1 MSEKVSFVINLEG
14 TAYRGVLQLDSAVKN
29 IVDSVNAAQDGFKRI
44 GNFDSR
50 KKARR
55 LTSGRNL
62 NTSSGCCSYQRFLL
76 ANIQHKIRSNE
87 ISH

>member
-29 IVDSVNAAQDGFKRI
+29 IVDSVNDAQDGFKRI

-50 KKARR
+50 KK
-55 LTSGRNL
+55 SPKINL
-62 NTSSGCCSYQRFLL
+62 GPKPKYEQRMLFLST
-76 ANIQHKIRSNE
+76 ISVSKYTTKNE
-87 ISH
+87 KQ